1 MICLFLNWTYQA
13 CLFCFG
19 FGWVIELKPMY
30 HYSLTSQN
38 NCLLT
43 AMSIFFFFSL
53 NYILLSLHWR
63 FKKIYK
69 YNPYALAECFRM
81 ATCEPK
87 SENQNI
93 SAYGVM
99 LFVSGLYFIIIV
111 NFFMF
116 LNQFLIYVQVC
127 DPHLDPIMG
136 LFVRAALSLP

>member
-1 MICLFLNWTYQA
+1 MFVSELYISSLFV
-13 CLFCFG
+13 LFRFWLG
-19 FGWVIELKPMY
+19 HRIKTHV
-30 HYSLTSQN
+30 SLFSNKLEQLSV
-38 NCLLT
+38 NCNEY
-43 AMSIFFFFSL
+43 FFFFSL

-116 LNQFLIYVQVC
+116 LN
-127 DPHLDPIMG
+127 
-136 LFVRAALSLP
+136 